1 MGKTFSLITPLFLA
15 LIITGCYTVSPPTNP
30 KLLSEKVRTTSA
42 SGEIKEFN
50 EQSKNTPT
58 PPMVLP
64 SVYQNISPFTGKTI
78 SLAAEN
84 ANLHQVLYLISQSAG
99 LNLIIDS
106 DVDANTTITLTLNKA
121 STEDALDTV
130 MELSGCSYTL
140 KGNMLYIKQY
150 TTRTF
155 SIPYI
160 HTQSSFDSSLGGD
173 MLGSGGGSSGSSGS
187 VSGKFALNYKNP
199 VEANDFYKQL
209 ETNIKELLTPNG
221 KFTLNKFTGTL
232 VATDTKKSLD
242 TINDMLK
249 KIKKSASRQVL
260 IEAKIL
266 EVVLNDTHDLGV
278 DWNTLPGAIGDFTF
292 GQALGLE
299 NFRKGGVLAYSDKH
313 IDAIMTALDTAGD
326 VQTLSNPRIKVSS
339 GQSALFTSGKL
350 IPFWDLKV
358 TPGTTITGV
367 TTPALYE
374 YTRRDVLDGL
384 SLGVTP
390 KITEDGQIILN
401 IVPVTTS
408 IEGEKSLQGFTSTGS
423 TTTTGTVAT
432 APIISIKEAGTI
444 IYAKDN
450 DLVLIGG
457 LISNV
462 KKDERSS
469 IPILGGI
476 PYLGALFSQT
486 STKDEKHELVILLK
500 LNTVEQ

>member
-1 MGKTFSLITPLFLA
+1 MGKTISLIASLFLA
-15 LIITGCYTVSPPTNP
+15 LIFTGCYTASPPTHP
-30 KLLSEKVRTTSA
+30 KLLTQTVRNASA
-42 SGEIKEFN
+42 SDEIKQFN
-50 EQSKNTPT
+50 EQSKNTPP

-64 SVYQNISPFTGKTI
+64 SVYQNISPFSGKTI

-84 ANLHQVLYLISQSAG
+84 ANLRQVLYLISQSAG

-106 DVDANTTITLTLNKA
+106 DVDTNSTITLTLDRA
-121 STEDALDTV
+121 STEDALDTA

-140 KGNMLYIKQY
+140 KGNMLYIRQY
-150 TTRTF
+150 STRTF
-155 SIPYI
+155 AIPYI
-160 HTQSSFDSSLGGD
+160 HTQSSFDSTLGGD
-173 MLGSGGGSSGSSGS
+173 MLGTSGSAGS
-187 VSGKFALNYKNP
+187 ISGKFALNYKNP
-199 VEANDFYKQL
+199 IEANDFYKQL
-209 ETNIKELLTPNG
+209 EANIKESLSTNG

-232 VATDTKKSLD
+232 VVTDTKKSLD
-242 TINDMLK
+242 TIDDMLK

-278 DWNTLPGAIGDFTF
+278 DWATLPGAIGDFAF

-299 NFRKGGVLAYSDKH
+299 NFKKGGVLAYSDKH
-313 IDAIMTALDTAGD
+313 IDAVMTALDTAGD

-358 TPGTTITGV
+358 TPGTTISGV

-408 IEGEKSLQGFTSTGS
+408 IEGEKALQGFTSSG
-423 TTTTGTVAT
+423 TTTTIGTVAT
-432 APIISIKEAGTI
+432 APIVSIKEAGTI

-457 LISNV
+457 LISNI

-469 IPILGGI
+469 IPILGEL
-476 PYLGALFSQT
+476 PYVGGLFSQT
-486 STKDEKHELVILLK
+486 STKDEKHELIILLK
-500 LNTVEQ
+500 LNLVE

>member
-1 MGKTFSLITPLFLA
+1 MGKTISLITSLFLA
-15 LIITGCYTVSPPTNP
+15 LILTGCYTASPPTHP
-30 KLLSEKVRTTSA
+30 KLLSEQARNATA
-42 SGEIKEFN
+42 SGEIKQFN
-50 EQSKNTPT
+50 EQSKNTPP

-64 SVYQNISPFTGKTI
+64 SVYQNISPFSGKTI
-78 SLAAEN
+78 SLSAEN
-84 ANLHQVLYLISQSAG
+84 ANLRQVLYLISQSAG

-106 DVDANTTITLTLNKA
+106 DVDTNAVITLTLDKA

-130 MELSGCSYTL
+130 MDLSKCSYTL
-140 KGNMLYIKQY
+140 KGNMLYVRQY
-150 TTRTF
+150 STRTF
-155 SIPYI
+155 AIPYI
-160 HTQSSFDSSLGGD
+160 HTQSSFDSTLGGD
-173 MLGSGGGSSGSSGS
+173 MLGSGGGESGSSGS

-199 VEANDFYKQL
+199 IEANDFYTQI
-209 ETNIKELLTPNG
+209 ETNIKESISPNG

-232 VATDTKKSLD
+232 IVTDTKKSLD
-242 TINDMLK
+242 IIDDMLK
-249 KIKKSASRQVL
+249 RIKKSASRQVL

-278 DWNTLPGAIGDFTF
+278 DWSTLPGAIGDFAFEQT
-292 GQALGLE
+292 LGLVGATAG
-299 NFRKGGVLAYSDKH
+299 KLSYSDKH
-313 IDAIMTALDTAGD
+313 INAVMTALDTAGD

-350 IPFWDLKV
+350 VPYWDLKV
-358 TPGTTITGV
+358 TPGTS
-367 TTPALYE
+367 TPTSYTPPLYE

-390 KITEDGQIILN
+390 KITEEGQIILN

-408 IEGEKSLQGFTSTGS
+408 IEGEKSIKGVTDTNQS
-423 TTTTGTVAT
+423 GTVAT
-432 APIISIKEAGTI
+432 APIINIKEAGTI

-462 KKDERSS
+462 KKDERAS

-486 STKDEKHELVILLK
+486 STRDERHELVILLK
-500 LNTVEQ
+500 LNLVE